1 MACETLP
8 ARTSGCVRA
17 SSGGRKRTGN
27 PLIAESCI
35 NLGASPAVAAGRP
48 GVERVS
54 IGRLEKNNLS
64 SLNDLKNVLS
74 CHFEYMG
81 RSFFKTRN
89 SRTLNFH
96 VVFLMVFQF
105 RGARLALGIAKVS
118 FLVTYIHINLLS
130 IIISCTCILSNKKV
144 DLYVNENIRGHVHN

>member
-1 MACETLP
+1 MHC
-8 ARTSGCVRA
+8 ARV
-17 SSGGRKRTGN
+17 
-27 PLIAESCI
+27 
-35 NLGASPAVAAGRP
+35 VD
-48 GVERVS
+48 S
-54 IGRLEKNNLS
+54 IDRLEKNNLLY
-64 SLNDLKNVLS
+64 LNDLKNVLS

-89 SRTLNFH
+89 SRRLNFH

-130 IIISCTCILSNKKV
+130 IIISCTYITSNEKV
-144 DLYVNENIRGHVHN
+144 NLFVNENLLGHVHNLKLTADRIYSPLQMTTLKFLQNG

>member
-1 MACETLP
+1 M
-8 ARTSGCVRA
+8 
-17 SSGGRKRTGN
+17 
-27 PLIAESCI
+27 
-35 NLGASPAVAAGRP
+35 GAGWKTKLSTR
-48 GVERVS
+48 RMCRS
-54 IGRLEKNNLS
+54 IDVLEENNLS

-89 SRTLNFH
+89 SRRLNFH

-130 IIISCTCILSNKKV
+130 IIISCTYITSNEKV
-144 DLYVNENIRGHVHN
+144 NLYVNENLRGHVHNLKLTADRIYSSLQMTTLKFLQNGWQDGEQEKGNL

>member
-1 MACETLP
+1 MWHC
-8 ARTSGCVRA
+8 
-17 SSGGRKRTGN
+17 
-27 PLIAESCI
+27 CI
-35 NLGASPAVAAGRP
+35 VYTTPP
-48 GVERVS
+48 G

-89 SRTLNFH
+89 SRRLNFH

-144 DLYVNENIRGHVHN
+144 DLYVNENLRGHVHNLKLTADQIYSSLQMTTLKFLQNGWQDGEQEKGNF